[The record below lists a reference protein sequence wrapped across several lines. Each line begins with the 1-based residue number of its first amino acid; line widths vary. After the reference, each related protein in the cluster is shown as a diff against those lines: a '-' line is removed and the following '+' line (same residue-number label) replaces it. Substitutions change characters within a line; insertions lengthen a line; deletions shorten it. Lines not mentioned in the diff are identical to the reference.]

1 MSKHILLPFIAYS
14 YYDRF
19 CVSQYE
25 TCYVLLIQCKI
36 AEFSFYVQK
45 GVYWPDNYR
54 KEFSKI
60 DVEGHISMLDRK
72 LIIECYKLKKVIKHF
87 LDLFNS
93 WLPTA

>member
-19 CVSQYE
+19 YVSQYE

-45 GVYWPDNYR
+45 GVYWPDDYR
-54 KEFSKI
+54 KELPGKY
-60 DVEGHISMLDRK
+60 GT
-72 LIIECYKLKKVIKHF
+72 KKYIFYVR
-87 LDLFNS
+87 
-93 WLPTA
+93 